1 MHLGTGRLQRNIGVN
16 DKMTKIIAVDFDG
29 TLFTDEYPD
38 VGCPIWKVIN
48 YCKEQKDKGAI
59 LILWT
64 CRNGEDLTEAVEL
77 AKSVG
82 IDFDY
87 VNENT
92 RENLAMYGGR
102 DNRKIYADE
111 YIDDKARSLRDF
123 A

>member
-1 MHLGTGRLQRNIGVN
+1 M
-16 DKMTKIIAVDFDG
+16 
-29 TLFTDEYPD
+29 
-38 VGCPIWKVIN
+38 
-48 YCKEQKDKGAI
+48 
-59 LILWT
+59 
-64 CRNGEDLTEAVEL
+64 TEAVEL

-111 YIDDKARSLRDF
+111 YIDDKAISLRDF
-123 A
+123 RF

>member
-1 MHLGTGRLQRNIGVN
+1 MKQRR
-16 DKMTKIIAVDFDG
+16 KIIAVDFDG
-29 TLFTDEYPD
+29 TLFTDEYPE
-38 VGCPIWKVIN
+38 VGYPIWSVIN

-111 YIDDKARSLRDF
+111 YIDDRARSLRDF

>member
-1 MHLGTGRLQRNIGVN
+1 MKQRR
-16 DKMTKIIAVDFDG
+16 KIIAVDFDG

-38 VGCPIWKVIN
+38 VGYPIWKVIN

-111 YIDDKARSLRDF
+111 YIDDRARSLRDF

>member
-1 MHLGTGRLQRNIGVN
+1 MKQRR
-16 DKMTKIIAVDFDG
+16 KIIAVDFDG
-29 TLFTDEYPD
+29 TLFTDEYPE
-38 VGCPIWKVIN
+38 VGYPIWSVIN

-92 RENLAMYGGR
+92 RENLTMYGGR

-111 YIDDKARSLRDF
+111 YIDDRARSLRDF

>member
-1 MHLGTGRLQRNIGVN
+1 MKQRR
-16 DKMTKIIAVDFDG
+16 KIIAVDFDG
-29 TLFTDEYPD
+29 TLFTDEYPE
-38 VGCPIWKVIN
+38 VGYPIWSVIN

-111 YIDDKARSLRDF
+111 YIDDRARSLRDF
-123 A
+123 I

>member
-1 MHLGTGRLQRNIGVN
+1 MKQRR
-16 DKMTKIIAVDFDG
+16 KIIAVDFDG
-29 TLFTDEYPD
+29 TLFTDEYPE
-38 VGCPIWKVIN
+38 VGYPIWSVIN

-64 CRNGEDLTEAVEL
+64 CRNGEDLTEAVKL

-102 DNRKIYADE
+102 DNRNIYADE
-111 YIDDKARSLRDF
+111 YIDDRARSLRDF
-123 A
+123 E